1 MILAIETSTE
11 VCSVALQTA
20 PGVIEEM
27 RETGKAI
34 HSELLFRFV
43 GQLLS
48 ESDISPDQLSE
59 VLLSKGPGQYTGL
72 RIGAAG
78 VKGFLMGKNIPL
90 VTLGTLEGF
99 AGAFVNGNCP
109 PGTLH
114 AVIDARRKHLYHQTF
129 RFSGDSVGAGRP
141 AILTIDDIDRM
152 LEPGDTIIGTG
163 LERLSSFGNGVYNF
177 YDKDYISAVNLIR
190 ARNDLRFEKLFETV
204 DPVQVEPEYLTT
216 SQVNNTETG

>member
-11 VCSVALQTA
+11 VCSVALQIA
-20 PGVIEEM
+20 PGKIDEK
-27 RETGKAI
+27 REIGKAI
-34 HSELLFRFV
+34 HSDMMFRFV
-43 GQLLS
+43 GQLLT
-48 ESDISPDQLSE
+48 EYDISPDQLSE

-90 VTLGTLEGF
+90 ATLGTLEGF
-99 AGAFVNGNCP
+99 AGAFVGENYP
-109 PGTLH
+109 SGTLH

-129 RFSGDSVGAGRP
+129 KFSGDSLGAGRP

-163 LERLSSFGNGVYNF
+163 LERLSIFGNGVYNF
-177 YDKDYISAVNLIR
+177 YDKDYISAINLIR
-190 ARNDLRFEKLFETV
+190 ARNDSRFKELFEDT
-204 DPVQVEPEYLTT
+204 DPAQFEPEYLTT
-216 SQVNNTETG
+216 SQVNNTQTS